1 MKALYQ
7 VVSRPLTDFQRLIDG
22 VWVIESLPVGSY
34 IYDAD
39 VQAPNRNVAGFAYM
53 LERGRIVDVSGQG
66 IEVPN
71 GDYSKVGKV
80 ELVNKVQLKADT
92 KAKAES
98 TEVEG

>member
-22 VWVIESLPVGSY
+22 VWVIESLPVGGY
-34 IYDAD
+34 VYDAD
-39 VQAPNRNVAGFAYM
+39 MQTPNRNVAGFAYM
-53 LERGRIVDVSGQG
+53 LERGRIVDVSAQG

-80 ELVNKVQLKADT
+80 ELVNKAQPKVDT

-98 TEVEG
+98 TEGQG